1 MKNRSIVKLICA
13 ICMMGLLSSCMG
25 LQDTAP
31 TVTLMPE
38 IQSFDVNSENGYDFE
53 LTATLAKEDAAK
65 IVECGFYVSEQKSM
79 QGAEKIVSKLF
90 GQEFMTEVSLSEEG
104 EKKHVCA
111 YLSIGGDH
119 VEICSEVKT
128 IVAGEILS
136 DPEEGVGEIP
146 QGATANCYIVSQS
159 GSYKFPAVKG
169 NSSESVGTTVSSVEV
184 LWESFGTSTAPKVGD
199 LIKSV
204 SYNNGYITYQTADTF
219 KEGNAVIAARG
230 TYDEILWSWHI
241 WLTDEPSLC
250 YYRNVD
256 GGMMDR
262 NLGAISATPGEVGA
276 LGLLYQWGRKDPFL
290 GSSSIS
296 NDVEAKS
303 TITWPSPVSSSSS
316 RGTIA
321 YAVERPTTFIT
332 YNDGNY
338 DWYYTGSSAVDNTR
352 WQSRKTI
359 YDPCPA
365 GWRVPDGGDNGIWA
379 KAGFDDQDYDD
390 SDEGMLFGSGISSPA
405 SWYPTSGYRYYSD
418 GDLYLVGYYGNYW
431 SVTPNGNNAYGLCFT
446 NFGYVDP
453 SNDDYRAYGYSV
465 RCLQE

>member
-1 MKNRSIVKLICA
+1 
-13 ICMMGLLSSCMG
+13 MMGLLSSCMG

-31 TVTLMPE
+31 NVTLMPE
-38 IQSFDVNSENGYDFE
+38 IQSFGVNSENGYDFE
-53 LTATLAKEDAAK
+53 LTAILAKEDAAK

-79 QGAEKIVSKLF
+79 LGAAKIVSKLL
-90 GQEFMTEVSLSEEG
+90 GQEFMAELSLSEEG

-111 YLSIGGDH
+111 YISIGGDH
-119 VEICSEVKT
+119 VEICTEVKT
-128 IVAGEILS
+128 IVAGEVIFES
-136 DPEEGVGEIP
+136 EEGGVDIS
-146 QGATANCYIVSQS
+146 QGATANCYIVTKS
-159 GSYKFPAVKG
+159 GAYKFPAVKG
-169 NSSESVGTTVSSVEV
+169 NSSESVGAVKSVEV

-262 NLGAISATPGEVGA
+262 NLGATSATPGDVGA

-290 GSSSIS
+290 GSSSIRYA
-296 NDVEAKS
+296 VEAKS
-303 TITWPSPVSSSSS
+303 TITWPSAVSSSSS
-316 RGTIA
+316 RGTIS
-321 YAVERPTTFIT
+321 YAIEHPTTFIT
-332 YNDGNY
+332 YNSNNY
-338 DWYYTGSSAVDNTR
+338 DWYYQGSSSTDNTR
-352 WQSRKTI
+352 WQSNKTI

-365 GWRVPDGGDNGIWA
+365 GWRVPDGGSSGVWA
-379 KAGFDDQDYDD
+379 QAGFPSESNAHSYDS

-405 SWYPTSGYRYYSD
+405 SWYPAAGYRYYDD
-418 GDLYLVGYYGNYW
+418 GGLYGVGYYGSYW
-431 SVTPNGNNAYGLCFT
+431 SVAPNGSSAFYLYFDGNGFVN
-446 NFGYVDP
+446 P
-453 SNDDYRAYGYSV
+453 SRSSYRASGQSV